1 MPVHELQF
9 EHIKQR
15 LQTVVNQVMD
25 IYEAI
30 LEKITKPNMIQKYE
44 SKFN

>member
-1 MPVHELQF
+1 
-9 EHIKQR
+9 
-15 LQTVVNQVMD
+15 MD

-30 LEKITKPNMIQKYE
+30 LEKITKPNMIHNYE

>member
-1 MPVHELQF
+1 MSVHELQL
-9 EHIKQR
+9 EHMKQH

-30 LEKITKPNMIQKYE
+30 LEKITKPNMIHNYE